1 MPGPDDFD
9 RALSRARQVLRDQR
23 SGLAGTAE
31 GADAEPVRGT
41 GEAAD
46 GLIRVVAERGRLS
59 NVVLDPRVMRL
70 PSETFAE
77 ELSRA
82 VNAALAELESKATAQ
97 ASPVVDPAALEA
109 TLADL
114 QDQSIRMM
122 TRYTQSINEVMARF
136 GSGR

>member
-70 PSETFAE
+70 PSET
-77 ELSRA
+77 
-82 VNAALAELESKATAQ
+82 LAELESKATAQ

>member
-23 SGLAGTAE
+23 SGLA
-31 GADAEPVRGT
+31 GT

-82 VNAALAELESKATAQ
+82 VNAALAELESKASAQ

>member
-70 PSETFAE
+70 PSETLAE